1 MLKYFKRDIV
11 LIYYLF
17 FSKSLGGFIM
27 VKVLL
32 VCSAGMSTS
41 LMVTKMKDS
50 AKAKGIEAEIWA
62 VSESEAIDNLPNA
75 DVLLLG
81 PQVRFLESKMKGLAG
96 DKPVA
101 VIDMQAY
108 GTMNGEKVLEQA
120 LNLLGN

>member
-1 MLKYFKRDIV
+1 
-11 LIYYLF
+11 
-17 FSKSLGGFIM
+17 M

>member
-1 MLKYFKRDIV
+1 
-11 LIYYLF
+11 
-17 FSKSLGGFIM
+17 M

-32 VCSAGMSTS
+32 LCSAGMSTS

-120 LNLLGN
+120 LNLLSN

>member
-1 MLKYFKRDIV
+1 
-11 LIYYLF
+11 
-17 FSKSLGGFIM
+17 M

-62 VSESEAIDNLPNA
+62 VSESEAIDNLQNA

>member
-1 MLKYFKRDIV
+1 
-11 LIYYLF
+11 
-17 FSKSLGGFIM
+17 M

-120 LNLLGN
+120 LNLLSN

>member
-1 MLKYFKRDIV
+1 
-11 LIYYLF
+11 
-17 FSKSLGGFIM
+17 M

-62 VSESEAIDNLPNA
+62 VSESIDNLPNA

>member
-1 MLKYFKRDIV
+1 MIN
-11 LIYYLF
+11 I
-17 FSKSLGGFIM
+17 
-27 VKVLL
+27 LL

-50 AKAKGIEAEIWA
+50 AKSKGIEAEIWA
-62 VSESEAIDNLPNA
+62 VPESEATDNLPKA

-81 PQVRFLESKMKGLAG
+81 PQVRFLETKMKGIAG

-101 VIDMQAY
+101 VIDMVAY

-120 LNLLGN
+120 LSLVGK